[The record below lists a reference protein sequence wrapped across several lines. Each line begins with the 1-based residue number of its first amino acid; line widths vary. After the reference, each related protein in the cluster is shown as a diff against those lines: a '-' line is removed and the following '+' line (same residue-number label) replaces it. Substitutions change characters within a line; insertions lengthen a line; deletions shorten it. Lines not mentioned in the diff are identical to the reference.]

1 MASRKRK
8 ATGKAKTAAKSRRAA
23 TSGISKQQRMIEMLR
38 RPGGAT
44 IAQLAKAFGWQ
55 PHTVRGAIS
64 GALKKKLGL
73 KIVSDKA
80 ESGDRVYRIP

>member
-1 MASRKRK
+1 MAPRKQK
-8 ATGKAKTAAKSRRAA
+8 PASSPKTAAKAKTTP
-23 TSGISKQQRMIEMLR
+23 TSGKSKQQRMIKMLR

-44 IAQLAKAFGWQ
+44 IAQLGKAFGWQ

-64 GALKKKLGL
+64 CALKKKLGL

-80 ESGDRVYRIP
+80 EGGDRVYRIA